1 LPDNAKGEGE
11 ARAPARQATYSAST
25 NVYQG
30 SITLREAADQS
41 GLTVDQRIALGD
53 AQVRQQ
59 VTQGDL
65 DMRQRMA
72 RGVGWTFGIANGVT
86 LLGVAVL
93 AGLDQWNMVR
103 GTITTADRI
112 VDQKV
117 VMTLIGAT
125 TVQVGAIAFII
136 ARYLFPAAEK

>member
-1 LPDNAKGEGE
+1 LPDNAEGEGE
-11 ARAPARQATYSAST
+11 RAPHRLSIEGLAAARDV
-25 NVYQG
+25 NV
-30 SITLREAADQS
+30 ITLREAADES

-59 VTQGDL
+59 VTQGNL

>member
-1 LPDNAKGEGE
+1 MPDNVKGEGE
-11 ARAPARQATYSAST
+11 RAPQPVLLGDVIA
-25 NVYQG
+25 G
-30 SITLREAADQS
+30 GEITLREAADES

-59 VTQGDL
+59 VTQGNL

-72 RGVGWTFGIANGVT
+72 RGVGRTFGIANGVT

-93 AGLDQWNMVR
+93 AGLDQWNMVQ

-125 TVQVGAIAFII
+125 TVQMGTIALII